1 MATKQ
6 TDVTAMRDQAKQEL
20 DKAFADLEALQ
31 KKTREIAEANED
43 RAALV
48 VLIKEAKLIIADKSN
63 EYGELAR
70 AAALIAGGRNF
81 HPLR

>member
-20 DKAFADLEALQ
+20 DKAHADLETLQ
-31 KKTREIAEANED
+31 KKARGMAEANEE

-48 VLIKEAKLIIADKSN
+48 VLIREAKLIVADKSN

-70 AAALIAGGRNF
+70 AASLIAGGRNF

>member
-6 TDVTAMRDQAKQEL
+6 TDVTAMRDKAKQEL
-20 DKAFADLEALQ
+20 DKAFADLETLQ
-31 KKTREIAEANED
+31 KKARGMVEANEE

-48 VLIKEAKLIIADKSN
+48 VLIKEAKLIVADKSN

-70 AAALIAGGRNF
+70 AASLIAGGRNF